1 METGLAAALTTD
13 QMKDSSTETGNQK
26 EMKKEM
32 ELEMEK
38 ELWPKDVKLYQPPEE
53 DQILLPERASCL
65 AVKTYLRMCN
75 LPFTERSCVNAEF
88 MSTEGRLSRLPL
100 LRLGGKLLTEFEPI
114 VGHVEQMLGGKGLSS
129 WLDEEEREDM
139 RSLVT
144 YMENTCTLTEFHTCF
159 LEEKVYDDHTRLRN
173 GAAHPWPLS
182 TWRRH
187 DKRQEA
193 LRLLHVYQWDELSGD
208 RANLKLNECLQL
220 LDDMLKEKQDS
231 LEHALTIQSF
241 IYGKQLCEL
250 DALIYG
256 HLTAILT
263 TVLPNPLLALTVRK
277 FPRLV
282 TYCRRIDEQ
291 FHGGKHFAGED

>member
-13 QMKDSSTETGNQK
+13 EAMDKAINSSNSTSTPTPTSATP
-26 EMKKEM
+26 
-32 ELEMEK
+32 
-38 ELWPKDVKLYQPPEE
+38 WPKDVQLYQPPEE

-75 LPFTERSCVNAEF
+75 LPFKERSCVNAEF

-100 LRLGGKLLTEFEPI
+100 LRLGSNNKLLTEFEPI
-114 VGHVEQMLGGKGLSS
+114 VGHVEKMLGSKGLSS
-129 WLDEEEREDM
+129 WLDEEERDDM
-139 RSLVT
+139 RSMVT
-144 YMENTCTLTEFHTCF
+144 YAENTCTLTEFHTCF

-187 DKRQEA
+187 DKRQDA
-193 LRLLHVYQWDELSGD
+193 LRLLHVYQWDELSTD
-208 RANLKLNECLQL
+208 RANYKLHECLQL
-220 LDDMLKEKQDS
+220 LEDMLKEQQDKEQDNS
-231 LEHALTIQSF
+231 LTTHY

-263 TVLPNPLLALTVRK
+263 TVLPNPLLANTVRE
-277 FPRLV
+277 FPKLV

-291 FHGGKHFAGED
+291 FYEGKQLAGED